1 MSFYWTCPRCG
12 ANLDPGEHCD
22 CQEQEVINQ
31 KHHRHLKQF
40 IKNMEGI
47 SSEEHDSKREDYHS
61 VVVY

>member
-1 MSFYWTCPRCG
+1 MSYFWTCPYCE

-40 IKNMEGI
+40 SKNMEDMKYG
-47 SSEEHDSKREDYHS
+47 EYDN
-61 VVVY
+61 